1 MQGKTA
7 QELLDDYLKIVKDV
21 EIIKPKAKTNGE
33 YIKLINKLEEDRKN
47 LLEELAKL
55 KDKHND
61 EMRKIIKKR
70 LYFTYSLRC
79 RNFFYI

>member
-61 EMRKIIKKR
+61 EMRKIIKKINNKQ
-70 LYFTYSLRC
+70 LKIKLE
-79 RNFFYI
+79 